1 MTIEEINNIPFV
13 FIVGRG
19 RSGTTLLQNIIDCN
33 ENAVIARESKIIIH
47 LKNNYFGI
55 EKFDKQTIDKLIIDL
70 YKDNFFSLFWKVD
83 REKLTKD
90 LKSYPANQLTF
101 SSVCKI
107 IYLHYTSFFNK
118 KSIKIIG
125 DKNPA
130 YSVFIPELLEVFPD
144 AKFIHLVRDY
154 RDNVVSNSKA
164 FSEKSFG
171 YLAYGWFV
179 FNKKIEEAK
188 NSCPSK
194 FYTLRYEDL
203 VSSPKEKTIEI
214 CDFLNLEY
222 SKEMLSFFSRI
233 NDLPITLPKNHLNLL
248 KPINASQVGKYKK
261 VLSNNEIELI
271 DFICRDFAKRYEYYP
286 TTNKNK
292 FHFKIKLFWYQFRYE
307 QFKFIIKSY
316 YHLPFRIRDLVR
328 TVSVFLHQYFK
339 ISTKFNRVE
348 LNAKANDF

>member
-19 RSGTTLLQNIIDCN
+19 RSGTTLLQNIIDSN
-33 ENAVIARESKIIIH
+33 ENAVLARESKIIIH
-47 LKNNYFGI
+47 LKNKYFGV
-55 EKFDKQTIDKLIIDL
+55 EKFDEQTIDELIADL
-70 YKDNFFSLFWKVD
+70 YKDNFFNFFWEVD
-83 REKLTKD
+83 QEKLTKE
-90 LKSYPANQLTF
+90 LKSYPTNQLTF
-101 SSVCKI
+101 SIVCKI

-130 YSVFIPELLEVFPD
+130 YAVFIPELLEVFPD

-164 FSEKSFG
+164 FGEKSFG
-171 YLAYGWFV
+171 YLAYGWLI
-179 FNKKIEEAK
+179 FNKKIEEANYK
-188 NSCPSK
+188 YPNK

-203 VSSPKEKTIEI
+203 VSSPKEKAIEI
-214 CDFLNLEY
+214 CDFLNLEF
-222 SKEMLSFFSRI
+222 SNEMLSFFSRM

-248 KPINASQVGKYKK
+248 KPINTSQVGKYKNE
-261 VLSNNEIELI
+261 LNNNQIELI
-271 DFICRDFAKRYEYYP
+271 DFICGDFAEKYDYYP
-286 TTNKNK
+286 TTKKNR
-292 FHFKIKLFWYQFRYE
+292 FYFKLKLFWYQFRYE
-307 QFKFIIKSY
+307 QFKFIIKNY
-316 YHLPFRIRDLVR
+316 YLLPFQFRDLVR

-348 LNAKANDF
+348 LNAKTNDI

>member
-19 RSGTTLLQNIIDCN
+19 RSGTTLLQNIIDSN
-33 ENAVIARESKIIIH
+33 ENAVLARESKIIIH
-47 LKNNYFGI
+47 LKNKYFGV
-55 EKFDKQTIDKLIIDL
+55 EKFDEQTIDELIADL
-70 YKDNFFSLFWKVD
+70 YKDNFFNFFWEVD
-83 REKLTKD
+83 QEKLTKE
-90 LKSYPANQLTF
+90 LKSYPTNQLTF
-101 SSVCKI
+101 SIVCKI

-130 YSVFIPELLEVFPD
+130 YAVFIPELLEVFPD

-164 FSEKSFG
+164 FGEKSFG
-171 YLAYGWFV
+171 YLAYGWLV
-179 FNKKIEEAK
+179 FNKKIEEANYK
-188 NSCPSK
+188 YPNK

-203 VSSPKEKTIEI
+203 VSSPKEKAIEI
-214 CDFLNLEY
+214 CDFLNLDF
-222 SKEMLSFFSRI
+222 SNEMLSFASKI

-248 KPINASQVGKYKK
+248 KPINTSQVGKYK
-261 VLSNNEIELI
+261 NELNDNQLGLI
-271 DFICRDFAKRYEYYP
+271 DFICGDFAKKYNYYP
-286 TTNKNK
+286 TTKKNK
-292 FHFKIKLFWYQFRYE
+292 FHFKLKLLYYQLRYK

-316 YHLPFRIRDLVR
+316 YQLPFQIRDLVR
-328 TVSVFLHQYFK
+328 AISIFLHQHFN

-348 LNAKANDF
+348 LNAKANDI